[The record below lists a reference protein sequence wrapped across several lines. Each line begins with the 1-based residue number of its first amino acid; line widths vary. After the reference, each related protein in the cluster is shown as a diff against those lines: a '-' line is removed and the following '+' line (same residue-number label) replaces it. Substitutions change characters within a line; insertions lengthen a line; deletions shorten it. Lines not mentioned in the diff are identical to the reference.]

1 MKKDES
7 ALEKATAL
15 LRSTK
20 TRIAVVGA
28 SNDPSKYGNIIVKN
42 LMAHGYQVL
51 PVNPKEAT
59 IAGLRAFRS
68 LADVPQPVDIV
79 DVVTPPAVTRQ
90 VLRDASDAGFGL
102 VWLQDGSFDQNVIDD
117 AAAAPFK
124 TVHHA
129 CIMVVASQAASPSPK
144 AERS

>member
-1 MKKDES
+1 MNS
-7 ALEKATAL
+7 TTTALAEATAL

-42 LMAHGYQVL
+42 LRAHGYQVL

-59 IAGLRAFRS
+59 IAGLPAYRS

-79 DVVTPPAVTRQ
+79 DVVTPPAVTLK
-90 VLRDASDAGFGL
+90 VLKDASAAGIGL
-102 VWLQDGSFDQNVIDD
+102 VWLQDGSFDDAVL
-117 AAAAPFK
+117 AAAAKAAFK

-129 CIMVVASQAASPSPK
+129 CIMVVARTVASARK
-144 AERS
+144 